1 MKYDFGGYATKNDLR
16 CSDGRVIRSGAFK
29 DCDGSIVP
37 LVWQHMHDSP
47 ENVLG
52 HAALENRDDGVYAYC
67 TFNASSA
74 GVQAKELVK
83 HGDIGSLSIY
93 ANRLKQNGC
102 DVVHGIIREVSLVLA
117 GANPGAVIDN
127 VCLEHSD
134 GYREPIDDEAIISIN
149 EPLEH
154 SEEDDSGK
162 ESEEAMSEKTVA
174 EVFDTL
180 NEEQKTAVYAIIGSV
195 VPENDA
201 EVEHADSETSEDA
214 TIAEVFDTLNEDQ
227 KNAVYA
233 IIGAIV
239 SDMKEGGEAAH
250 MDYDDAELSHD
261 NFEGDV
267 MKYNVFDQTDEPMG
281 EVLTHAD
288 IEAVFADAKRCGSLK
303 AACNDHFEHGIT
315 PIGDF
320 FPSYKNV
327 QDTPYLI
334 SRPME
339 WVSKVLGAVHHTPFS
354 KVRSM
359 AANITA
365 DAARAKG
372 YVTGTQKV
380 EEQITALHRETD
392 PTTIYK
398 LQKLNRDDVIDIT
411 DFDVVAWIKQ
421 EMRVMLD
428 EEVARAILVGDGR
441 LPDAPDK
448 INEQRIRPV
457 WTDDEVYTVHSTVD
471 SSLTGSAKAQAFIDQ
486 VIRQRKNYKGSG
498 APTLYVGSDLLT
510 EMRLIKNAVT
520 GDRIY
525 KSDKDLADE
534 MRVAN
539 IVEIELLDGLTRT
552 VSDVTHTFGGIIV
565 NLADYNVGATRG
577 GEVNLFDDFDID
589 YNKLEYLIETRMS
602 GALVR
607 PKSALAIEFAP
618 AAAQATTSH
627 D

>member
-1 MKYDFGGYATKNDLR
+1 MSYDFGGYATKNDLR
-16 CSDGRVIRSGAFK
+16 CSDGRIIRSGAFK
-29 DCDGSIVP
+29 DCDGATVP

-47 ENVLG
+47 DNILG
-52 HAALENRDDGVYAYC
+52 HAELENRDDGVYAYC
-67 TFNASSA
+67 TFNSSPA
-74 GVQAKELVK
+74 GTQAMELVK

-93 ANRLKQNGC
+93 ANRLKQNGS

-117 GANPGAVIDN
+117 GANPGAIIDN

-134 GYREPIDDEAIISIN
+134 GFREPIEDEAIISTN

-154 SEEDDSGK
+154 ADSDEDHDP
-162 ESEEAMSEKTVA
+162 TVA

-180 NEEQKTAVYAIIGSV
+180 TEEQKTAVYAIIG
-195 VPENDA
+195 
-201 EVEHADSETSEDA
+201 
-214 TIAEVFDTLNEDQ
+214 
-227 KNAVYA
+227 
-233 IIGAIV
+233 AIV
-239 SDMKEGGEAAH
+239 SDQEEAEPKEVQHSDEESAEFVYEPDEQTAEDEAAEEVIH
-250 MDYDDAELSHD
+250 SDENEEDLI
-261 NFEGDV
+261 
-267 MKYNVFDQTDEPMG
+267 MKHNAFDQTEEGM
-281 EVLTHAD
+281 ENVLTHAD
-288 IEAVFADAKRCGSLK
+288 MDMIFADAKRCGSLK

-327 QDTPYLI
+327 QDQPYLI

-354 KVRSM
+354 KVRSL

-441 LPDAPDK
+441 LSDAPDK
-448 INEQRIRPV
+448 IKEDKIRPI

-471 SSLTGSAKAQAFIDQ
+471 ASLTGSAKAQAFIDQ

-552 VSDVTHTFGGIIV
+552 VSEATHTFGGIIV

-577 GEVNLFDDFDID
+577 GEVNLFDDFDIN

-618 AAAQATTSH
+618 VAAQSNNPE
-627 D
+627 

>member
-1 MKYDFGGYATKNDLR
+1 MSYDFGGYATKNDLR
-16 CSDGRVIRSGAFK
+16 CSDGRIIRSGAFK
-29 DCDGSIVP
+29 DCDGATVP

-47 ENVLG
+47 DNILG
-52 HAALENRDDGVYAYC
+52 HAELENRDDGVYAYC
-67 TFNASSA
+67 TFNSSPA
-74 GVQAKELVK
+74 GTQAMELVK

-93 ANRLKQNGC
+93 ANRLRQNGS

-117 GANPGAVIDN
+117 GANPGAIIDN

-134 GYREPIDDEAIISIN
+134 GFREPIEDEAIISTN

-154 SEEDDSGK
+154 ADSDEDRDP
-162 ESEEAMSEKTVA
+162 TVA

-180 NEEQKTAVYAIIGSV
+180 TEEQKTAVYAIIG
-195 VPENDA
+195 
-201 EVEHADSETSEDA
+201 
-214 TIAEVFDTLNEDQ
+214 
-227 KNAVYA
+227 
-233 IIGAIV
+233 AIV
-239 SDMKEGGEAAH
+239 SDQEEAEAEEVQHSDEESAEFVYKPEEQVVADEEEVIHSDENEEDLIMKHNA
-250 MDYDDAELSHD
+250 
-261 NFEGDV
+261 
-267 MKYNVFDQTDEPMG
+267 FDQTEEGM
-281 EVLTHAD
+281 ENILTHAD
-288 IEAVFADAKRCGSLK
+288 MDMIFADAKRCGSLK

-327 QDTPYLI
+327 QDQPYLI

-354 KVRSM
+354 KVRSL

-441 LPDAPDK
+441 LSDAPDK
-448 INEQRIRPV
+448 IKEDKIRPI

-471 SSLTGSAKAQAFIDQ
+471 ASLTGSAKAQAFIDQ

-552 VSDVTHTFGGIIV
+552 VSEATHTFGGIIV

-618 AAAQATTSH
+618 VAAQSNNPE
-627 D
+627 

>member
-16 CSDGRVIRSGAFK
+16 CSDGRIIRHGAFK
-29 DCDGSIVP
+29 DCDGSVVP

-47 ENVLG
+47 ENILG

-67 TFNASSA
+67 TFNSSTA
-74 GVQAKELVK
+74 GSQAKELVK

-93 ANRLKQNGC
+93 ANRLKQNGT

-134 GYREPIDDEAIISIN
+134 GFREPIDDEAIISVN
-149 EPLEH
+149 EPLENTEP
-154 SEEDDSGK
+154 EETITHA
-162 ESEEAMSEKTVA
+162 ESEEEVKEDPTVA

-180 NEEQKTAVYAIIGSV
+180 TEDQKTAVYAIIGAIV
-195 VPENDA
+195 EDMKPEEEETVA
-201 EVEHADSETSEDA
+201 QADSEGEIINEESE
-214 TIAEVFDTLNEDQ
+214 EED
-227 KNAVYA
+227 
-233 IIGAIV
+233 
-239 SDMKEGGEAAH
+239 
-250 MDYDDAELSHD
+250 L
-261 NFEGDV
+261 V
-267 MKYNVFDQTDEPMG
+267 MKHNAFDMTAEED
-281 EVLTHAD
+281 VLTHAD
-288 IEAVFADAKRCGSLK
+288 MEAIFADAKRCGSLR
-303 AACNDHFEHGIT
+303 AACDDHFEHGIT

-320 FPSYKNV
+320 FPGYKNV

-359 AANITA
+359 AANVTA

-372 YVTGTQKV
+372 YITGTQKV

-441 LPDAPDK
+441 LPEAPDK
-448 INEQRIRPV
+448 IKEDKIRPV

-471 SSLTGSAKAQAFIDQ
+471 ASLTGSAKAQAFIDQ

-510 EMRLIKNAVT
+510 EMRLIKNTVT
-520 GDRIY
+520 GERVY
-525 KSDKDLADE
+525 KSDQDLADE

-552 VSDVTHTFGGIIV
+552 VSEVTHTFGGIIV

-607 PKSALAIEFAP
+607 PKSALAIEFVP
-618 AAAQATTSH
+618 VAANDNSGQE
-627 D
+627 